1 MNRAQTYMKEIKHIE
16 NYTHYKGLKIV
27 RDNIARFITNRDASE
42 ANSNDIFISN
52 GASGGIK
59 AILQIL
65 CGDKE
70 DAIMTPIPQ
79 YPLYSASIELLGS
92 TLVGYYLDEANQWS
106 VDIKSL
112 HEQYKKYHDS
122 GHKVKALVVINPGNP
137 TGNILSEDNIKD
149 IIKFCH
155 EHNMIILADEVYQNN
170 IYSESKKFH
179 SFRKVLSKLLS
190 PYNKTTLF
198 SFNSISKGYY
208 GE

>member
-1 MNRAQTYMKEIKHIE
+1 M
-16 NYTHYKGLKIV
+16 KIV
-27 RDNIARFITNRDASE
+27 RDNIAKFINKRDDSE
-42 ANSNDIFISN
+42 ANSDDIFLSN

-59 AILQIL
+59 AVLQIL
-65 CGDKE
+65 CGDKK

-92 TLVGYYLDEANQWS
+92 TLVGYYLNEEKQWS
-106 VDIKSL
+106 VDINNL
-112 HEQYKKYHDS
+112 TENYKKYCDN
-122 GHKVKALVVINPGNP
+122 GYNVKALVVINPGNP

-149 IIKFCH
+149 IIRFCY
-155 EHNMIILADEVYQNN
+155 EHNMVILADEVYQNN

-179 SFRKVLSKLLS
+179 SFKKVLSNLPS
-190 PYNKTTLF
+190 PYNKTALF